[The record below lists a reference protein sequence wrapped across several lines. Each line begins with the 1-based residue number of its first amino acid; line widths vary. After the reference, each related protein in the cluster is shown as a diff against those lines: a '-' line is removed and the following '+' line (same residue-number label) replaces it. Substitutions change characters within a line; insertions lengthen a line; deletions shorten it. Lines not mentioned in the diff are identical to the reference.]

1 MGQKSTLDPT
11 GLVRLLPA
19 AAREGELM
27 HSLLAVMHCGKDIE
41 NESAKVAEMIAEARE
56 RCVDLAA
63 SQLQPTPF
71 LRALTLHRSHSTEP
85 KLN

>member
-1 MGQKSTLDPT
+1 MEQSRAGQELSSALLPVGQKSTLDPT

-41 NESAKVAEMIAEARE
+41 NESAKVTEMIAEARE
-56 RCVDLAA
+56 RCVELVA
-63 SQLQPTPF
+63 S
-71 LRALTLHRSHSTEP
+71 
-85 KLN
+85 